1 MTPYIFVYTTFPK
14 QEDAAHVARR
24 VIEKN
29 LASCVNIFPQGR
41 SFYNW
46 DGVVQDAEE
55 CVMIVKT
62 VKDQW
67 DALRAE
73 IENGHPYEI
82 PCITAIPM
90 LDANKPFLAWMEDQV
105 S

>member
-1 MTPYIFVYTTFPK
+1 MTDYIFVYTTFPTP
-14 QEDAAHVARR
+14 EDAAIVARR
-24 VIEKN
+24 VIEKK
-29 LASCVNIFPQGR
+29 LASCANVFPQGR

-46 DGVVQDAEE
+46 DGAVQEAAE
-55 CVMIVKT
+55 CIMIVKT
-62 VKDQW
+62 VREQW
-67 DALRAE
+67 DTLRLE
-73 IENGHPYEI
+73 IEDGHPYEI